1 MGQSIN
7 KTRYAFYS
15 HGEKMLESV
24 IRRTHE
30 YAKKH
35 PEITDISKIAK
46 GVQVKPINAKKALER
61 YDVINGKSIAKKPR

>member
-1 MGQSIN
+1 
-7 KTRYAFYS
+7 
-15 HGEKMLESV
+15 MLESV